1 MVQVWIVPNPEDP
14 NKPEALP
21 FRTRI
26 RLLRG
31 RIDADAEL
39 AQLVEIHLPPLSKL
53 DWAGRRIVCDEL
65 SSNLPEGS
73 QLYQLIG
80 TDSLMRSLQP
90 LGKDAVERIRQTLL
104 LDGRKLLVFPRLQYD
119 SGMIPQSN
127 DIIVVDYQDEIAMSS
142 TSIREKLHRNEVSRL
157 TKLVT

>member
-1 MVQVWIVPNPEDP
+1 
-14 NKPEALP
+14 
-21 FRTRI
+21 
-26 RLLRG
+26 
-31 RIDADAEL
+31 
-39 AQLVEIHLPPLSKL
+39 
-53 DWAGRRIVCDEL
+53 
-65 SSNLPEGS
+65 
-73 QLYQLIG
+73 
-80 TDSLMRSLQP
+80 MRSLQP